1 MLFPGEIFEHIFT
14 STPGRLCRM
23 QIAKPSYRI
32 CGHVCKSH
40 NIPLMGKAIQPARY
54 DIMPV
59 RVKYYC
65 KNGQVYIRIHL
76 SAETTR
82 AKRLLLYHA
91 FCVRIRLVYAA
102 GVREGSAKSP
112 FKGQRRCA
120 NSKTYKSSLSLIV
133 INRGEFNLTK

>member
-1 MLFPGEIFEHIFT
+1 MILFPGEIFEHIFT

-23 QIAKPSYRI
+23 QIAKLSHRI

-65 KNGQVYIRIHL
+65 KNGQVYTCIQL
-76 SAETTR
+76 SAKSTR

-91 FCVRIRLVYAA
+91 FCARIRLMYAP
-102 GVREGSAKSP
+102 GVGAISVKSL
-112 FKGQRRCA
+112 FKGPRRCEMYI
-120 NSKTYKSSLSLIV
+120 KMIFFY
-133 INRGEFNLTK
+133 